1 MHSTRVSHSLSLV
14 HRFPQASCIFL
25 EHAHPPMNHV
35 STPHPAARPHR
46 AHARFPDVT
55 PSTNRFRLHSRV
67 HTQLS
72 SFALRRYVSKDGR
85 RNYLVI
91 DTVIPLLMPQ
101 IQEPCSSVKVYFCR
115 KSLPHSPLDHERT
128 LCLLPRTRF
137 GGGAGTGNRSSVAL
151 DIERLLLFGP
161 FAPL

>member
-1 MHSTRVSHSLSLV
+1 MRSTRVSHSLSLV

-46 AHARFPDVT
+46 ARTRFPDVT
-55 PSTNRFRLHSRV
+55 PSTNRFRLHYTYTTLVLRPPTLCFKSQ
-67 HTQLS
+67 TQE
-72 SFALRRYVSKDGR
+72 
-85 RNYLVI
+85 LVI

-128 LCLLPRTRF
+128 LCLLPRTRW
-137 GGGAGTGNRSSVAL
+137 GGGGLELEIGL
-151 DIERLLLFGP
+151 QLLSI
-161 FAPL
+161 